1 VSGGLLTLV
10 GFFVMSDDAVYYPG
24 LAVLLFGLLKEAGRP
39 HCQAA
44 NQLAGTRW
52 RA

>member
-1 VSGGLLTLV
+1 
-10 GFFVMSDDAVYYPG
+10 MSDDAVFCPG
-24 LAVLLFGLLKEAGRP
+24 LAVLLFGLLKETGGP